1 MQRAKSLEKTLILGK
16 TDPAAE
22 VQYFGPLIRGADL
35 LEEIMML
42 GKIES
47 RKKRVTEDETA
58 GWYHSLNGNEF
69 GQTLGVSEGQ
79 GSLV

>member
-1 MQRAKSLEKTLILGK
+1 MVLENTLASPLDRKEIKPVNPKGNEPLTFIGK

-47 RKKRVTEDETA
+47 RRRR
-58 GWYHSLNGNEF
+58 G
-69 GQTLGVSEGQ
+69 
-79 GSLV
+79 